1 MGLRAEGKVDEMERS
16 VTGCKTILL
25 CLLAA
30 SPLVAADWPRFRGP
44 DGSGI
49 SADTNVPVTW
59 SESRNLKWKTP
70 LPGPGSSSPI
80 VWAKHVYVTCYSG
93 YGVSRANPGKME
105 ELQRHLLCIDRTD
118 GQVVWSRTVEA
129 VMPEDP
135 FGGMGVPE
143 HGYASNTP
151 VTDGERVYVFF
162 GKTGVLAFDLD
173 GNQLWQVNVGKES
186 SNRRWG
192 SSASLTLY
200 KDMVIV
206 NASDESQSIRA
217 LKKATGEEVW
227 KAEAGMLEL
236 AYGTPT
242 LVERDG
248 GDAELVIGVPEEI
261 WSLNPDTGKLNWY
274 AGTNLTGNV
283 CPGVVAG
290 DGIVYL
296 FGGYRS
302 SGSHALRVGGKGD
315 VTDSHMV
322 WSSRNSSYVA
332 TPLLHNGHLYWV
344 DDRGQAFCVSAKTG
358 ESVYRERLDGVKS
371 GGRPFYA
378 SPVLAGGKI
387 YVVSRFSGIFVFA
400 AKPEFEQV
408 AQNQFPSDETFFN
421 ATPAISDGELYLRSN
436 KFLYCITEEGKQP

>member
-1 MGLRAEGKVDEMERS
+1 MTTNTTRQML
-16 VTGCKTILL
+16 ILL
-25 CLLAA
+25 CLFAG
-30 SPLVAADWPRFRGP
+30 SPYAGADWPRLRGP

-49 SADTNVPVTW
+49 SPDTNVPVTW
-59 SESRNLKWKTP
+59 TESSNLKWKTP

-80 VWAKHVYVTCYSG
+80 IGGQHVFVTCYSG
-93 YGVSRANPGKME
+93 YGLSRTNPGNMA
-105 ELQRHLLCIDRTD
+105 ELKRHLLCIDRD
-118 GQVVWSRTVEA
+118 SGKQRWSRTIEA
-129 VMPEDP
+129 AMPEDR
-135 FGGMGVPE
+135 FAGLGLPE

-173 GNQLWQVNVGKES
+173 GNQLWQVNVGRES

-217 LKKATGEEVW
+217 LNKATGKEVW
-227 KAEAGMLEL
+227 RAEAELLEL

-242 LVERDG
+242 LIENDDG
-248 GDAELVIGVPEEI
+248 AAELVIGVPEEL
-261 WSLNPDTGKLNWY
+261 WSLHPDTGKLKWY
-274 AGTNLTGNV
+274 AQTNLTGNV
-283 CPGVVAG
+283 CPAVVAG
-290 DGIVYL
+290 DGTVYL

-302 SGSHALRVGGKGD
+302 SGSYALRIGGKGD
-315 VTDSHMV
+315 VTDSHML

-332 TPLLHNGHLYWV
+332 TPLLHDGHLYWV
-344 DDRGQAFCVSAKTG
+344 DDRGQAFCVSARTG
-358 ESVYRERLDGVKS
+358 ESVYRERLDGVTS

-387 YVVSRFSGIFVFA
+387 YVVSRRDGTFVFA
-400 AKPEFEQV
+400 AKPEFEKM
-408 AQNQFPSDETFFN
+408 AQNQFPSDKTDFN
-421 ATPAISDGELYLRSN
+421 ATPAISKSELFLRSN
-436 KFLYCITEEGKQP
+436 ESLYCIAE

>member
-1 MGLRAEGKVDEMERS
+1 MKRTT
-16 VTGCKTILL
+16 TGCTSILL
-25 CLLAA
+25 CLLVA

-44 DGSGI
+44 DGLGI
-49 SADTNVPVTW
+49 SADTNVPVKW
-59 SESRNLKWKTP
+59 SESRNLKWKTA

-80 VWAKHVYVTCYSG
+80 VWGQHIYVTCYSD
-93 YGVSRANPGKME
+93 YGLSRTNPGNIE
-105 ELQRHLLCIDRTD
+105 ELRRHLLCIDRTS
-118 GQVVWSRTVEA
+118 GKVVWSRTVKA
-129 VMPEDP
+129 AMPEDP
-135 FGGMGVPE
+135 FAGLGLPE

-151 VTDGERVYVFF
+151 VTDGERVYAFF
-162 GKTGVLAFDLD
+162 GKTGVFAFDLD

-206 NASDESQSIRA
+206 NASEESQSIRA
-217 LKKATGEEVW
+217 LQKSTGEQLW
-227 KAEAGMLEL
+227 KAEAGLLEL
-236 AYGTPT
+236 AFGTPT
-242 LVERDG
+242 LVELGD
-248 GDAELVIGVPEEI
+248 DAELVIGVPEEI
-261 WSLNPDTGKLNWY
+261 WSLDPVNGQLKWY
-274 AGTNLTGNV
+274 AETNLTGNV
-283 CPGVVAG
+283 SPSVVAG

-315 VTDSHMV
+315 VTDSHML

-358 ESVYRERLDGVKS
+358 ESVYRERLTGVRS

-387 YVVSRFSGIFVFA
+387 YVVSRFSGTFVFTA
-400 AKPEFEQV
+400 RPEFEQV
-408 AQNQFPSDETFFN
+408 AQNQLSSDDTYFN
-421 ATPAISDGELYLRSN
+421 ATPAISNSELFLRSN
-436 KFLYCITEEGKQP
+436 KYLYCVADEGKQP